1 MLKQGQY
8 VARAGTI
15 AFLAGI
21 FCLFLTARGW
31 GQNLVT
37 PSAFSTGHSPYVEDE
52 LLVQPK
58 AGVSEAKSSQI
69 LSEQGAT
76 EFDEIPQIRV
86 KVIKVPAH
94 ALEKVKAA
102 LAHNPHINFVEN
114 NNFIEPMLM
123 PNDPSFTSEWHLTKI
138 SAPQAWDISRGSAG
152 VTIAILDSGVDPT
165 HPDLAGKLVGGYNF
179 MANNTDTHD
188 VYGHGTKVAGSAA
201 AIDNNGIGVAG
212 VAWESPIM
220 PLVVADSTGYA
231 TWSALA
237 SATTWAADR
246 GVRVMNMSFASTS
259 GSSTLQNAINYAW
272 NKGALIFA
280 SAGNYSTSTPYFPA
294 SGQNVIAVSATTST
308 DSLASWS
315 NYGNWVTMSAPGDS
329 ILTTTNGGGYGTVSG
344 TSFSSP
350 IAAAVAALVIGTNPS
365 LTNVQVAQILK
376 DNADDLGTASFD
388 PYFGYGR
395 VNAYKSVVAASAAT
409 PAVDTTPPTASIV
422 SPSTGATVSGTT
434 SVNVSASDNV
444 GVTKVQL
451 YINGGLFAT
460 DTTGPY
466 SFSWDTSTY
475 SNGTYDIVA
484 YAYDAAGNIGQSSHI
499 SAYVSNAIVPPSPTD
514 TTPPVVSFSVP
525 ASNSTIGKKVTIT
538 VNATDNVGVARIEL
552 YIDGTLKSS
561 VSGSTNLT
569 YSWNTLRASSGAHT
583 IVAKAYDA
591 AQNVGTTTMTLY
603 K

>member
-1 MLKQGQY
+1 MFKQGQH
-8 VARAGTI
+8 VVRAGTFAI
-15 AFLAGI
+15 LAGI
-21 FCLFLTARGW
+21 FCLFLTSWSW
-31 GQNLVT
+31 GENLAV
-37 PSAFSTGHSPYVEDE
+37 PGPFSMGHSPFVEDE

-94 ALEKVKAA
+94 ALEKVKVA
-102 LAHNPHINFVEN
+102 LAHNPHINYVEN
-114 NNFIEPMLM
+114 NYFIEPMLI
-123 PNDPSFTSEWHLTKI
+123 PNDPSFTSEWHLVKI
-138 SAPQAWDISRGSAG
+138 SAPQAWDVSRGSAG
-152 VTIAILDSGVDPT
+152 ATIAILDSGVDPA

-179 MANNTDTHD
+179 RANNTDTHD

-201 AIDNNGIGVAG
+201 AIANNGIGVAG
-212 VAWESPIM
+212 VAWESTIM

-246 GVRVMNMSFASTS
+246 GVRVLNMSFGSPT

-280 SAGNYSTSTPYFPA
+280 AAGNSANSTPNFPA
-294 SGQNVIAVSATTST
+294 SGQNVVAVSATAST
-308 DSLASWS
+308 DSLASFS
-315 NYGNWVTMSAPGDS
+315 SYGSWVDISAPGAS
-329 ILTTTNGGGYGTVSG
+329 ILTTTNGGSYGSVSG

-365 LTNVQVAQILK
+365 LTNVQVEQILK
-376 DNADDLGTASFD
+376 ENADDLGTSGFD
-388 PYFGYGR
+388 QYFGYGR
-395 VNAYKSVVAASAAT
+395 VNAYKSVLAAFDAQ
-409 PAVDTTPPTASIV
+409 PLVDTTAPTASIV
-422 SPSTGATVSGTT
+422 TPSTGATVSGTT
-434 SVNVSASDNV
+434 TVNVSASDNV

-484 YAYDAAGNIGQSSHI
+484 YAYDAAGNVGQSSHI
-499 SAYVSNAIVPPSPTD
+499 SASVSNAIVSLSPSD
-514 TTPPVVSFSVP
+514 TTPPTVSFVSP
-525 ASNSTIGKKVTIT
+525 AASSTIDKKVTIT
-538 VNATDNVGVARIEL
+538 ASATDNVGVAKIEL
-552 YIDGTLKSS
+552 YIDGALKSS
-561 VSGSTNLT
+561 ISGSMSLT
-569 YSWNTLRASSGAHT
+569 YNWNTLKVSQGAHT
-583 IVAKAYDA
+583 VVAKAYDA
-591 AQNVGTTTMTLY
+591 ANNVGTTMTTLY